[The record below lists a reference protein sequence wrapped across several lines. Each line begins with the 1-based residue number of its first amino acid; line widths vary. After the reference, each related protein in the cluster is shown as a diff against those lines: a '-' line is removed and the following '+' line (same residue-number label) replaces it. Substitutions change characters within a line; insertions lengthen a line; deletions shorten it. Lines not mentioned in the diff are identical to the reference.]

1 MRAPDK
7 HPRGA
12 PVPPTL
18 MMSERAD
25 GSSGSTGPSQAALA
39 TTLGADLASWI
50 FTTRRLRD
58 DTFGP
63 GLFSDPAWDILLDLY
78 AARARGEKV
87 QVSSVSPMSGVPP
100 STARRWVR
108 KLIELR
114 LLERS
119 KDRNDRRLSFVKLT
133 DEGAGRMSSFFE
145 KLSERAERPRL
156 QGNMEKRDS

>member
-1 MRAPDK
+1 MRAPEK
-7 HPRGA
+7 YLRGA

-18 MMSERAD
+18 MLSELAD
-25 GSSGSTGPSQAALA
+25 GSGGSTSLSQAALA
-39 TTLGADLASWI
+39 MTVGADLASWI

-58 DTFGP
+58 DAFGP

-87 QVSSVSPMSGVPP
+87 QISSVSPMSGVPP

-108 KLIELR
+108 KLIDLH

-133 DEGAGRMSSFFE
+133 DEGAGRMSRFFE
-145 KLSERAERPRL
+145 KLLERAERPRL
-156 QGNMEKRDS
+156 QGDLEKRDS

>member
-1 MRAPDK
+1 MRAPEK
-7 HPRGA
+7 YLRGA
-12 PVPPTL
+12 PVPSGIL
-18 MMSERAD
+18 LSDLAD
-25 GSSGSTGPSQAALA
+25 AAGGGTSPHQAVLA
-39 TTLGADLASWI
+39 MTAGADLASWI

-63 GLFSDPAWDILLDLY
+63 GLFADPAWDILLDLY

-87 QVSSVSPMSGVPP
+87 QISSVSPMSGVPP

-108 KLIELR
+108 KLIDLR

-145 KLSERAERPRL
+145 KLSERAERPRVQGDL
-156 QGNMEKRDS
+156 QKQDS